1 MMSGKMS
8 IDSSISVNQ
17 QPTTNIQA
25 LDCEVCE
32 YCGSPRLIQHSEGFT
47 CLECSRVTLG
57 VYHTD
62 TIESSHHNNI
72 PYHKYPEE
80 ILSEIMCRVGIPEC
94 VKDRT
99 IQLFLLAKNR
109 FKTKSNVDLILI
121 SIYQSYCERRIFIS
135 FYRLKEYY
143 YTQSTI
149 SILNNLHFNLTS
161 KQIFKFTPSFS
172 LTEISDSLFSYFRIS
187 KKYKLLILTRYS
199 DILKVLKYDSIIII
213 LGCTIQL
220 LSNKNKIDGSI
231 DIAEVLNFVCVK
243 KSTVMVKMRI
253 YQKLLLNLHK
263 P

>member
-1 MMSGKMS
+1 M
-8 IDSSISVNQ
+8 NQ
-17 QPTTNIQA
+17 QPTANIQSSNHE
-25 LDCEVCE
+25 LCE
-32 YCGSPRLIQHSEGFT
+32 YSDSPQLIQHSEGFT

-62 TIESSHHNNI
+62 TIEPSHHNNL

-80 ILSEIMCRVGIPEC
+80 ILSEITCRVGISQC

-109 FKTKSNVDLILI
+109 FKTKSNIDLILI

-143 YTQSTI
+143 YTQSSI

-187 KKYKLLILTRYS
+187 KKYKILILTRYS
-199 DILKVLKYDSIIII
+199 DVMKILKYDSITII

-220 LSNKNKIDGSI
+220 LAIKNKIDNSK
-231 DIAEVLNFVCVK
+231 DIGEILKKLCVK
-243 KSTVMVKMRI
+243 KNTIMVKLRI
-253 YQKLLLNLHK
+253 YQKLVLNNI
-263 P
+263 